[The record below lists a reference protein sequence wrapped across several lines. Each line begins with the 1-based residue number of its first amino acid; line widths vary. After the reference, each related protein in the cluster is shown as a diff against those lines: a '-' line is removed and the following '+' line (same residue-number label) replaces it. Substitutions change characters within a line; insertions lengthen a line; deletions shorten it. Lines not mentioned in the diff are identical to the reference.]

1 MNHFRIIN
9 SGIALC
15 IATSFNLS
23 HANSAETTTQQ
34 QAPIVL
40 NADNLKLDGKTG
52 VFEHCGNAQ
61 LTQLN
66 IMIKADC
73 INGKRREDGGY
84 DFIAATGSAHL
95 TQIDEIK
102 KEKLDIKAELIEYRI
117 QEKQFKVETNADLE
131 LSNENLDSV
140 KILASKIDLDNKNE
154 QRRLISA
161 NGSPL
166 KIVLTKLGN
175 IDLEAVSNQLIF
187 NTGTSELKLAEEVI
201 ANLELG
207 QISAGL
213 FEYNSKTKESSF
225 TRSSEQQIKII
236 QQKKQQP

>member
-1 MNHFRIIN
+1 MNASKIN
-9 SGIALC
+9 MLLIVLSIVLC
-15 IATSFNLS
+15 V
-23 HANSAETTTQQ
+23 NSNNVNASESINQQ
-34 QAPIVL
+34 QAPIIL

-84 DFIAATGSAHL
+84 DFIAAKGAAHL

-102 KEKLDIKAELIEYRI
+102 KEKLDIKADLIEYKI
-117 QEKQFKVETNADLE
+117 QEKQFKVEKNADLE

-140 KILASKIDLDNKNE
+140 KILANKIDLDNKNE
-154 QRRLISA
+154 QSRLISA

-166 KIVLTKLGN
+166 KIVLKKLGN
-175 IDLEAVSNQLIF
+175 IDLEAVSNQLIY
-187 NTGTSELKLAEEVI
+187 NTGSSELKLAEDVI

-225 TRSSEQQIKII
+225 TRSSEQQIEII